1 MDLVEEEAGAAL
13 QIAVDGRGV
22 PGGTAWRFDA
32 ASVEGCRDIPRRLSA
47 DIVGEDLPHD
57 VGLVLDDLQLT
68 GRAGH
73 GAIAISAAA
82 GVASIA
88 DHAIHAAPCVER
100 QVLDEHFAHQCA
112 QCAIKLADLAAGR
125 VDDDAY
131 ETEPLARSVPIA
143 LIA

>member
-1 MDLVEEEAGAAL
+1 MPRYPAA
-13 QIAVDGRGV
+13 
-22 PGGTAWRFDA
+22 TF
-32 ASVEGCRDIPRRLSA
+32 RRHS
-47 DIVGEDLPHD
+47 LPHD
-57 VGLVLDDLQLT
+57 VGLVLDNLQLT

-112 QCAIKLADLAAGR
+112 QCAVKLADLAAGR

-131 ETEPLARSVPIA
+131 EIEPLARSVPIA